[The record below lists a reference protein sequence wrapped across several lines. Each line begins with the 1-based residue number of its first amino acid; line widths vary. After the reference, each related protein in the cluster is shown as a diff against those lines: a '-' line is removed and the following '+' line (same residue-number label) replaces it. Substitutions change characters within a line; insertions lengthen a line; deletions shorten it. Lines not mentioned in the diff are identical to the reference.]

1 MAYQNLYFEK
11 EANIMHVW
19 DDQKGYYTKKY
30 RTMPIFRTVMVHFN
44 RYTVRG

>member
-19 DDQKGYYTKKY
+19 DDQKGYYTKKIQKLCLY
-30 RTMPIFRTVMVHFN
+30 SGR
-44 RYTVRG
+44 